1 LTFAIFAINQIFQL
15 TFAQC
20 LHLSKHILF
29 AHKTIHAVKQLGHSW
44 HLFSNSFVRLLNQL
58 LKN

>member
-1 LTFAIFAINQIFQL
+1 MLTFAIFAINQIFQL

-29 AHKTIHAVKQLGHSW
+29 AHKTIHAVKQLGYSW
-44 HLFSNSFVRLLNQL
+44 HPFF
-58 LKN
+58 